1 MLTTPKQQRDKAQ
14 TIQKKQNQQNTSQ
27 QRHWP
32 GEANKAK
39 SLEISPV
46 FFKKKSGNQSKSI
59 KMLQLPVLEI
69 NLVLEET

>member
-14 TIQKKQNQQNTSQ
+14 TIQKKQNQQQHITTTSLARRSQ
-27 QRHWP
+27 QSKITRNFP
-32 GEANKAK
+32 C
-39 SLEISPV
+39 
-46 FFKKKSGNQSKSI
+46 FFFKKSGNQSKSI

>member
-1 MLTTPKQQRDKAQ
+1 MFTTPKQQQDKAQ
-14 TIQKKQNQQNTSQ
+14 TTQKKQNQQNTSQ
-27 QRHWP
+27 QHHSP

-59 KMLQLPVLEI
+59 KMLRLPVPLLH
-69 NLVLEET
+69 LVLEEK